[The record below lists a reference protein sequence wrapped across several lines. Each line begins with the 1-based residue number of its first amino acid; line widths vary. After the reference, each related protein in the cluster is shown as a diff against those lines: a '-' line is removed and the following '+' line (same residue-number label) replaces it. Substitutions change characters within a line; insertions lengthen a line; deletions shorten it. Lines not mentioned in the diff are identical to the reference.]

1 MTKSLA
7 LTVENEML
15 DKGNVEVT
23 KVDKDSQKVLEGV
36 VFEVQDDKGKVVT
49 EVTTDK
55 EGKANV
61 SDLSVGKYK
70 LVEKKSLPGY
80 KN

>member
-23 KVDKDSQKVLEGV
+23 KVDKDSQKALASV
-36 VFEVQDDKGKVVT
+36 VFEVQDVQGKSSNRSN
-49 EVTTDK
+49 DR
-55 EGKANV
+55 
-61 SDLSVGKYK
+61 
-70 LVEKKSLPGY
+70 
-80 KN
+80 

>member
-23 KVDKDSQKVLEGV
+23 KVDKDS
-36 VFEVQDDKGKVVT
+36 
-49 EVTTDK
+49 
-55 EGKANV
+55 
-61 SDLSVGKYK
+61 
-70 LVEKKSLPGY
+70 KSIRRRSLRSTR
-80 KN
+80 